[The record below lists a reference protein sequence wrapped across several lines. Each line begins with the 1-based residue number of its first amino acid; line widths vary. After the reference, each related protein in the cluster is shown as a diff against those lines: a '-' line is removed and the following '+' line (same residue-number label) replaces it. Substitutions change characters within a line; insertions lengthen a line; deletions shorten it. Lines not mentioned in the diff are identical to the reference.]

1 MTLLRNIAYWRK
13 NKKSSKKCLKK
24 SLLKKFEN
32 ITNCRR
38 EGGDRRGGEGGW
50 RIVIP
55 MPEAINFVDGCRQ
68 KLSADEN
75 VYYSK

>member
-1 MTLLRNIAYWRK
+1 L
-13 NKKSSKKCLKK
+13 KKSLKKCLKK

-38 EGGDRRGGEGGW
+38 EGGGGGREGREGGW

-55 MPEAINFVDGCRQ
+55 MPEAINFVDASTSLMAAG
-68 KLSADEN
+68 KN
-75 VYYSK
+75 IKY